1 MIQKKINLCF
11 LITSLNT
18 GGAEMMLY
26 RLLSKINQNKY
37 EPSVISLLPSGPI
50 AEKISCLG
58 IPVYSLNVS
67 AKSDIWAFGRLIKL
81 LKELSPD
88 ILHTHCY
95 HANLLGRIAG
105 RALHIPVV
113 ISSIRTTIFGGLVRE
128 LSMRWTD
135 PLATVTTTIC
145 KAAAERMIERGVVN
159 QNRVKV
165 IYNGIDSDI
174 YSLQGVSNRDL
185 AKKKYGFQNH
195 IPLLLNVGGLRKP
208 KGHIILLEAAAILK
222 KKGISFSLVIAGEGK
237 LRPDLERAIEKLR
250 LVSNVCLLGQRDDIP
265 ELMSAA
271 DIFVLSSLWEGLPG
285 VVLEA
290 MASGLPV
297 VSTNVGGVSELVV
310 ENETGFLV
318 PPKNPQLLAEAI
330 ERMLLLPENQRL
342 AMGLAGKKRVE
353 DNFTLDKMVSAYE
366 ELYFKCME
374 EKGFSKMEECRLC
387 Q

>member
-1 MIQKKINLCF
+1 M
-11 LITSLNT
+11 
-18 GGAEMMLY
+18 
-26 RLLSKINQNKY
+26 
-37 EPSVISLLPSGPI
+37 
-50 AEKISCLG
+50 
-58 IPVYSLNVS
+58 
-67 AKSDIWAFGRLIKL
+67 
-81 LKELSPD
+81 
-88 ILHTHCY
+88 
-95 HANLLGRIAG
+95 
-105 RALHIPVV
+105 
-113 ISSIRTTIFGGLVRE
+113 
-128 LSMRWTD
+128 
-135 PLATVTTTIC
+135 
-145 KAAAERMIERGVVN
+145 
-159 QNRVKV
+159 

-342 AMGLAGKKRVE
+342 AMDSRQEEGRGY
-353 DNFTLDKMVSAYE
+353 FTLDKMVSAYE
-366 ELYFKCME
+366 DFIYVWKKKDL
-374 EKGFSKMEECRLC
+374 
-387 Q
+387 